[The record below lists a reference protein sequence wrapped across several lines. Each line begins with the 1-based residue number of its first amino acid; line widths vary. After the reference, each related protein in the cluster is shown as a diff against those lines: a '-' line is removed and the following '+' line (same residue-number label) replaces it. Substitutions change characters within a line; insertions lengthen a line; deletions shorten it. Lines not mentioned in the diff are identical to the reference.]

1 MRNTQLILA
10 VVMGAIIVGC
20 SPNKEPSEPSFEEQV
35 ADYIRKYP
43 YQETHRLAMSF
54 TQGDPAKLNTWVS
67 DIPAL
72 VNAGEDLVV
81 RMNNDTYYKIAV
93 MNFSKGPVTLSSNN
107 PSKKHFNSFQL
118 MDDRN
123 TNFRNVI
130 HPDGSYTLY
139 YGQKPE
145 EFEGHA
151 IESPS
156 QVAVVTVRVEVKDKN
171 NADDIADA
179 QAVFNGMLINGPRLA
194 EVWKLDL
201 LSGFDEEVEA
211 EAHRRIDSVATN
223 SEFRE
228 LVAGTDQ
235 VPEQVSYLHLAAGSK
250 VGFGGPVP
258 SHSSYEIVFFDN
270 NGEKMTGEKGT
281 YILTTEEPPVDAF
294 WSVTVYDTERGGYL
308 HPNDEDKYHINNTSV
323 VKNQDGTVTFIFKQ
337 QCESEDLNCL
347 EVPAGQFDLTLRY
360 YLPSDDIIAGEWTIP
375 KAELIDAGGASN

>member
-1 MRNTQLILA
+1 MKTPQAVLPIL
-10 VVMGAIIVGC
+10 VCAIIVGC
-20 SPNKEPSEPSFEEQV
+20 SPDEETPNPSFEEQV
-35 ADYIRKYP
+35 ADYIRNYP

-54 TQGDPAKLNTWVS
+54 TQGDPANFNTWVS

-81 RMNNDTYYKIAV
+81 RMNNDTYYKIAI
-93 MNFSKGPVTLSSNN
+93 MNLSKRPVTLSSNN
-107 PSKKHFNSFQL
+107 PSKKRFNSFQL

-139 YGQKPE
+139 YGQQPE
-145 EFEGHA
+145 EFEGQA

-179 QAVFNGMLINGPRLA
+179 QAVFNGILIDGPRLA
-194 EVWKLDL
+194 EVWELDL

-235 VPEQVSYLHLAAGSK
+235 VPGQVSYLHLAAGTK

-258 SHSSYEIVFFDN
+258 SHSSYEIVFVDN
-270 NGEKMTGEKGT
+270 NGEKMTGEKGN
-281 YILTTEEPPVDAF
+281 YILSTEEPPVDAF

-308 HPNDEDKYHINNTSV
+308 HPNDEDKYHINNTGA

-337 QCESEDLNCL
+337 QCESEDRNCL
-347 EVPAGQFDLTLRY
+347 EVPAGQFDLALRY

-375 KAELIDAGGASN
+375 RAELIKE